1 MTDMPPNVDYS
12 LAAVPLGHLRFRDA
26 AGSGC
31 LAPFRGEVRPGQYV
45 AVAGEAGSGKSALL
59 ALAAGLSPP
68 RTGRV
73 CLDGEDV
80 HTLPA
85 GYLRLHVGLVS
96 PALALTA
103 GTVEANI
110 RQRRPTIGG
119 DEVRRVAALCGL
131 DSLSKPVAT
140 RGTNL
145 SRGER
150 ERVALARA
158 LLADPAILLLDLA
171 EDALGA
177 RLSRDLNDYLERY
190 PGTVLRVTRSIE
202 AMADADLVW
211 YLEAGRLRWV
221 SEPDALLQVVRAGS
235 VRVPEHPAA
244 RVGSALIDR
253 SMVAPR

>member
-1 MTDMPPNVDYS
+1 M
-12 LAAVPLGHLRFRDA
+12 AA
-26 AGSGC
+26 C
-31 LAPFRGEVRPGQYV
+31 
-45 AVAGEAGSGKSALL
+45 
-59 ALAAGLSPP
+59 
-68 RTGRV
+68 
-73 CLDGEDV
+73 
-80 HTLPA
+80 
-85 GYLRLHVGLVS
+85 
-96 PALALTA
+96 ALTA